1 MRKHFLIDTSV
12 ILDDPE
18 NLLQLYSGG
27 ENSLYI
33 TNVILSELDQ
43 KKTERVN
50 VGFFARLFF
59 RGFIGSEAKAIR
71 LKRGKGAQKQD
82 AVYRFDYDT
91 GHTKGPIRLYVIHR
105 ENYKPE
111 HHRNDLKIL
120 EIAESYNLRLITND
134 LSFKIIALSRGAAT
148 ESFYEDT
155 VADYKS
161 LEFFHS
167 PKNSMAASETDW
179 AQYEEVD
186 PDGRP
191 HFFIRVGGHKEP
203 CDFEALLQG
212 PALIVPPH
220 NLEQMFYLSI
230 LTHPQNRITVAA
242 GSTGSGKTLMALQAG
257 LMLQEMGEVDGIV
270 YLRNTVEAVG
280 HHERLGF
287 RAGDEDRKL
296 GYFMYPLFSA
306 INLLI
311 EELRKKSIK
320 NAVEYSGEVNSIE
333 SKNATKRFIEK
344 HNIEMYD
351 LAHARGITIARKF
364 VIFDESQNASLADIK
379 LLGTRL
385 GKGSRIVFLGDTQQV
400 DSPYLTRDRNG
411 LVAMLKKAHTEDFVA
426 GVQLRSTIRSEISRW
441 FGQNL

>member
-18 NLLQLYSGG
+18 NLLHLYSGG
-27 ENSLYI
+27 ENTLYI
-33 TNVILSELDQ
+33 TNTILDELDQ
-43 KKTERVN
+43 KKSERTN

-59 RGFIGSEAKAIR
+59 RGFIGSEAKATKLR
-71 LKRGKGAQKQD
+71 RGKGAQSD
-82 AVYRFDYDT
+82 DRTYRFSYD
-91 GHTKGPIRLYVIHR
+91 GGQSQGPIWIYVIHR
-105 ENYKPE
+105 EIYRPE

-120 EIAESYNLRLITND
+120 EIAQSYNLRLITND
-134 LSFKIIALSRGAAT
+134 LSFKIIALSRAVAT
-148 ESFYEDT
+148 ESFYKDT
-155 VADYKS
+155 VADYQS
-161 LEFFHS
+161 LEFFHGL
-167 PKNSMAASETDW
+167 KNSGSASESDW
-179 AQYEEVD
+179 AQYEEID
-186 PDGRP
+186 SDGRP
-191 HFFIRVGGHKEP
+191 HFSVRVAGHKEA
-203 CDFEALLQG
+203 CDFEALAQS
-212 PALIVPPH
+212 PALIIPPH
-220 NLEQMFYLSI
+220 NLEQKFYLSI

-257 LMLQEMGEVDGIV
+257 LMLQERGEVDGIV

-320 NAVEYSGEVNSIE
+320 NAAEYSGEVNSIE
-333 SKNATKRFIEK
+333 SKSATKHFIEK

-379 LLGTRL
+379 LLGTRM

-400 DSPYLTRDRNG
+400 DNPYLTRDRNG